1 MGIFIDCDACHD
13 EIVKK
18 IRPKFSFDANADI
31 KAYRSELKKKFI
43 EISGINKIE
52 ENICPVYSEVEIDEM
67 RDGYRFIRFV
77 FESEKKS
84 FVPCYLLIPDAGK
97 KKYPVAICLQG
108 HSTGMRDS
116 IGIADTEEEKEYVK
130 NGAFALDA
138 VKNGFAALC
147 VEQRG
152 MGERKSVEKERLW
165 GGKCSFDA
173 LTALLIGRTILGERV
188 WDVKRAIDVLQGF
201 SDCDTDKIMIMGH
214 SGGGTAAFYSAAY
227 DERIK
232 LCVPNCAF
240 CTYGES
246 ILNVFHCVCN
256 YMPHAYEYFDMPDL
270 AALIVPRRL
279 LVIAG
284 KEDTIFTLD
293 GVKNGMETAEKIY
306 NTCKADGKV
315 RLVVTPDGHAVCR
328 DILWREISAETKEMG
343 WLQK

>member
-13 EIVKK
+13 EIVKNM
-18 IRPKFSFDANADI
+18 RPELSFDANTDL
-31 KAYRSELKKKFI
+31 KAYRIALREKFI
-43 EISGINKIE
+43 EIAGIDKIE
-52 ENICPVYSEVEIDEM
+52 KNACPIYSEVEIDEM
-67 RDGYRFIRFV
+67 RDGYRFIRFI

-84 FVPCYLLIPDAGK
+84 FVPCYLLIPNTGK
-97 KKYPVAICLQG
+97 NKYPVAVVLQG
-108 HSTGMRDS
+108 HSTGMQDS
-116 IGIADTEEEKEYVK
+116 IGIANTEEEKEYVK
-130 NGAFALDA
+130 HGAFALQA

-152 MGERKSVEKERLW
+152 MGERKSVKKERLW

-240 CTYGES
+240 CTYKES
-246 ILNVFHCVCN
+246 IFNVFHCVCN
-256 YMPHAYEYFDMPDL
+256 YMPNAYEYFDMPDL
-270 AALIVPRRL
+270 SALIAPRRL
-279 LVIAG
+279 LVVAG
-284 KEDTIFTLD
+284 KEDAIFTLD
-293 GVKNGMETAEKIY
+293 GVENGMKTAEAIY
-306 NTCKADGKV
+306 KAYKADGKV
-315 RLVVTPDGHAVCR
+315 RLVVTPAGHAVCD
-328 DILWREISAETKEMG
+328 DILWREISAETNKMG
-343 WLQK
+343 WLPK